1 MNWSSELSECRVAEC
16 LTATRETKQRQRGK
30 EHKEAKRQR
39 DEMWGEVKAY
49 VLAFVWNWAE
59 VGFRYKSNGAFYTFF
74 FFFFFWISAR
84 IVCFGRYGRFKPESA
99 RFRANRPES
108 EPRRRESAKS
118 TWNPRGTT
126 RPDTRVAASPAR
138 RRVGLGCGTSGV
150 ASVLPRWPLRLRG
163 FVEPPLKEDLMYLN
177 IWFI

>member
-49 VLAFVWNWAE
+49 VLAFMWNWAE

-74 FFFFFWISAR
+74 FFFFEFRPESSVLADTADSGPSRPDSAR
-84 IVCFGRYGRFKPESA
+84 IGPSWSRIDASWLKA
-99 RFRANRPES
+99 RGIHMA
-108 EPRRRESAKS
+108 RRS
-118 TWNPRGTT
+118 GTQL
-126 RPDTRVAASPAR
+126 DAWAVASPVHR
-138 RRVGLGCGTSGV
+138 R
-150 ASVLPRWPLRLRG
+150 VLPRRTRVRHLWCCIRAS
-163 FVEPPLKEDLMYLN
+163 
-177 IWFI
+177 